1 MKNLTGIENC
11 KDCKWLDTCGSES
24 AECELFENEVE
35 EIEIHIES
43 RRQEFNEDYAEYIK
57 DRTENVDEK
66 LELKRDIDGIQ
77 IFKI

>member
-1 MKNLTGIENC
+1 MENC
-11 KDCKWLDTCGSES
+11 RDCKWLDTCGGET

-57 DRTENVDEK
+57 DRTENVNEK
-66 LELKRDIDGIQ
+66 LELKRDIDGMQ